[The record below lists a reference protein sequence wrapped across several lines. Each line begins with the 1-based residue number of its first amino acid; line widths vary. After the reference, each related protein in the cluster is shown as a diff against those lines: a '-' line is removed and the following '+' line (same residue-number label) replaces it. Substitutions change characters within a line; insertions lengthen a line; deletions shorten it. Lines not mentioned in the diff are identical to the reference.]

1 MYVRIVASACS
12 EDFDKGEDAYFFCI
26 LLPPLS
32 PPLLFSHPKTGRAS
46 RRAIGPHL
54 FSPLT
59 DRPRPRRPP
68 LSLPRWRARVAMP
81 IDAQGLKADS
91 IRQSVSNSLFDEF
104 QTWIK
109 WYESRAVLGYGYLAS
124 LRSLF
129 VIRCNG
135 RRSTATG
142 VARFGLSDIMSL
154 SPCLTR
160 EKDFFMPCLSGCR
173 LSFLVQLFWTSGGH
187 PRRER
192 RRHGDIGG
200 WATPM
205 SMAGPAT
212 DRPTRVSAHPP

>member
-1 MYVRIVASACS
+1 
-12 EDFDKGEDAYFFCI
+12 
-26 LLPPLS
+26 
-32 PPLLFSHPKTGRAS
+32 
-46 RRAIGPHL
+46 
-54 FSPLT
+54 
-59 DRPRPRRPP
+59 
-68 LSLPRWRARVAMP
+68 MP

-104 QTWIK
+104 QTWLK

-129 VIRCNG
+129 VNRCNG

-173 LSFLVQLFWTSGGH
+173 RFSSSYFGPPEGILAGNGDMATLAVRLGNSDVNGRTGDRATDQSECTSTLNEFFFRNKAIYYFGD
-187 PRRER
+187 RDR
-192 RRHGDIGG
+192 RR
-200 WATPM
+200 
-205 SMAGPAT
+205 
-212 DRPTRVSAHPP
+212 R